1 MAMKRKPLFI
11 FDDLNGS
18 NTEVV
23 KTIKKSKLEQM
34 GGKNTRVTGNLQYYK
49 L

>member
-1 MAMKRKPLFI
+1 MKRKPLFI

-34 GGKNTRVTGNLQYYK
+34 GKKTRVTGNLQYYK